1 MEGLIVGDDVDGFL
15 VGPGVG
21 GSVGTTVGT
30 AVEGLDVGAIVEGF
44 SVGNFE
50 GVPVVG
56 AIVDGSCVGGAE
68 GDEGW
73 SVGGAEGLTVGG
85 AEGGA
90 EEVDWIK
97 VMSLIEINKMKINFI
112 KGIALKL
119 LCFKWMKNY
128 DELQS

>member
-1 MEGLIVGDDVDGFL
+1 LEGLIVGADVDGFL

-68 GDEGW
+68 GDEG
-73 SVGGAEGLTVGG
+73 LTVGG

-90 EEVDWIK
+90 EGVDWIK
-97 VMSLIEINKMKINFI
+97 VMSLIKINKMKINFI
-112 KGIALKL
+112 KYIVLKITL
-119 LCFKWMKNY
+119 L
-128 DELQS
+128 